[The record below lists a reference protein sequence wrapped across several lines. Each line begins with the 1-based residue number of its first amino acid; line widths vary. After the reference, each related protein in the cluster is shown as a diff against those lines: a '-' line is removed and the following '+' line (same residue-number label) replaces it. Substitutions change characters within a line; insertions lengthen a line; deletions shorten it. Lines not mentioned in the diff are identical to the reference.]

1 MINRFFILNWKP
13 LNSLLRII
21 YEKFILNAE
30 EKTGSNLIAI
40 LSKK

>member
-21 YEKFILNAE
+21 YKKFVLNAE